1 MPLSSAEWSDG
12 GGLSINQWEFVAMLA
27 GELLSKVKKIEI
39 KTRRLVDEIT
49 GGAYHSVFK
58 GRGIEFSEVREY
70 TPEDDVR
77 DIDWNVSARMGS
89 PYVKKYME
97 ERELTVLLLVDVSAS
112 GAFGSAEKTKRRTA
126 AELAAL
132 LAFSAGHNGDK
143 VGLLMFSDRI
153 ELFVPPR
160 SGRRHTLRL
169 IREMLAFEPQSKG
182 TDIDLALRETLQ
194 VLKKKSVVFLLSDLI
209 TDRPFENSLKNADV
223 FRLTYSAPGGHGI
236 FHFRAA
242 GVCRYSFRICGR
254 RVKSNA
260 RHIVPCRALFG
271 IFSGRF
277 PPKPCQAVPGS
288 RSVLFAGLHRR
299 RRHASYFLSSSLL
312 NSSSVTLLCSSV
324 IMPL

>member
-1 MPLSSAEWSDG
+1 
-12 GGLSINQWEFVAMLA
+12 MLPPEIA
-27 GELLSKVKKIEI
+27 KQIRLLEI
-39 KTRRLVDEIT
+39 RTNRVVDEIT
-49 GGAYHSVFK
+49 GGAYRSVFK
-58 GRGIEFSEVREY
+58 GRGIEFDEVREY

-77 DIDWNVSARMGS
+77 DIDWNVSARMGA

-132 LAFSAGHNGDK
+132 LAFSAGRNGDK

-169 IREMLAFEPQSKG
+169 IREMLAFEPRSKG

-209 TDRPFENSLKNADV
+209 TDRPFENSLKILNRKHDCVALQIFDPIEHRWPSGLPV
-223 FRLTYSAPGGHGI
+223 VVEDAETGELLTFPG
-236 FHFRAA
+236 
-242 GVCRYSFRICGR
+242 
-254 RVKSNA
+254 
-260 RHIVPCRALFG
+260 
-271 IFSGRF
+271 
-277 PPKPCQAVPGS
+277 GS
-288 RSVLFAGLHRR
+288 RSLARLDAELEAERRERRELCRRSQVDLVEIESGKDVLPPVIDFFARR
-299 RRHASYFLSSSLL
+299 RSRQGR
-312 NSSSVTLLCSSV
+312 
-324 IMPL
+324 